1 MGYLLPVQNPLWKEK
16 CKEDEIEDSRE
27 THNIPLREI
36 VGKSEQREEEGSQD
50 SDNENDQ
57 EEVCQFHRVKS
68 REALLISLLRASKSL
83 NNQLNQQSLE
93 VS

>member
-1 MGYLLPVQNPLWKEK
+1 MGYPLPVQNPLWKEK
-16 CKEDEIEDSRE
+16 SEEDEIEDSRE
-27 THNIPLREI
+27 THDIPPREI
-36 VGKSEQREEEGSQD
+36 AGKSKQREEEGSYD
-50 SDNENDQ
+50 SDDENDQ

-68 REALLISLLRASKSL
+68 RGTLLISLLRASESL